1 MVMRERQHRNMR
13 LMGTNTMNMN
23 EFIGVRTEKKPR
35 EKKPY
40 YEIRAKVIVHRSR
53 IDVTAITDVVR
64 DLPVFPIRINVIAHD
79 HSSYIH
85 ERIWHLYNG
94 TYKVAHI
101 TRDKTHVRIIEV
113 RDGEARVIREYT
125 TD

>member
-1 MVMRERQHRNMR
+1 MRKLVHRNMR